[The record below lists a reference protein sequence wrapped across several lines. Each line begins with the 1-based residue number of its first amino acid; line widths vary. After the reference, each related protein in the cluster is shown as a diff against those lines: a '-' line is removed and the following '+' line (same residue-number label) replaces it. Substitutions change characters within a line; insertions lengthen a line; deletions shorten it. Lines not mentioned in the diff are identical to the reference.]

1 MGGLG
6 TVGAADVEKV
16 KMERNIRVARYML
29 K

>member
-6 TVGAADVEKV
+6 TVGAAHVEKGRI
-16 KMERNIRVARYML
+16 ERNIRVVRYML